1 MNLEQK
7 LTDAASWISARTA
20 VKPQVLIILGSGLGG
35 VSSLVSVEKR
45 CSFYDVPHFEESTV
59 EHMEGALLFGTIGG
73 NPVMVMNGR
82 FHLYE
87 GFSASDV
94 AFPVQLARKL
104 GVTVLITTSAA
115 GAANP
120 MLSAGDIM
128 VNIDHLNLTGTS
140 PLIGDEC
147 LMFGSRYIDQ
157 NHIYNTELREL
168 VKEAANE
175 INVPLKVGIYAQ
187 IVGPE
192 KETPAELRMI
202 RSFGAD
208 AVGMSSVI
216 ETIAAAQCGMQVVA
230 LSRITDMHGVR
241 VEDNEKMMSKLI
253 EKVVEKLCVK
263 AISNR

>member
-1 MNLEQK
+1 
-7 LTDAASWISARTA
+7 
-20 VKPQVLIILGSGLGG
+20 
-35 VSSLVSVEKR
+35 
-45 CSFYDVPHFEESTV
+45 
-59 EHMEGALLFGTIGG
+59 MEGALLFGTIAEV
-73 NPVMVMNGR
+73 PVMVMSGR

-87 GFSASDV
+87 GFSAADV

-104 GVTVLITTSAA
+104 GVKIVINTSAA

-147 LMFGSRYIDQ
+147 MLFGSRYADQ
-157 NHIYNTELREL
+157 NTIYSTDLLEL
-168 VKEAANE
+168 VKDAAQE
-175 INVPLKVGIYAQ
+175 IGLPLKIGVLAQ